1 MAKYDLWLWPISIKY
16 WLNDKWYELGRYED
30 LHSTWTGLKCIHNS
44 IHIWGL
50 GVVYVVAKSGWVVL
64 RPQPEFLVHF
74 LDLGG
79 TKRLYCRWEK
89 LSFTIKAKKSDLY
102 SFVIWSKFQGYLGSS
117 CFFRNLSTNLMT
129 FLTRICTFCCQ
140 IPGLGI
146 HKNAD
151 LLSLIKLFCGYIYN
165 GQE

>member
-1 MAKYDLWLWPISIKY
+1 MAKYDLWPWPISIKY

-30 LHSTWTGLKCIHNS
+30 LHSTWTGLKCIHTY
-44 IHIWGL
+44 WGL
-50 GVVYVVAKSGWVVL
+50 VTCIHVVAKSGWVVL

-89 LSFTIKAKKSDLY
+89 LSFTINAKKSDLY

-117 CFFRNLSTNLMT
+117 CFLKKIFQQTWWPSSQGFVHFVVRFQVL
-129 FLTRICTFCCQ
+129 
-140 IPGLGI
+140 
-146 HKNAD
+146 
-151 LLSLIKLFCGYIYN
+151 GYIKMPIYWAW
-165 GQE
+165 